1 MTEPRAQTPVQL
13 AIKAFLTALSFAR
26 TDERTH
32 ETFLS
37 IASIRIAAEYAQ
49 RLDSEGARR

>member
-1 MTEPRAQTPVQL
+1 MTAARQTPIQL
-13 AIKAFLTALSFAR
+13 AVAAFLAALTFAR

-37 IASIRIAAEYAQ
+37 IAAIRIAAEYAQ